1 MANNSTNYEIT
12 MDNTMDNTGAINNIN
27 NETTNNFNISNNQL
41 KTNSY
46 TLNAIKKYRA
56 KNADKVKEYNKI
68 YHLRKKDE
76 LKKINPYLD
85 YTKQQLFDKIFAL
98 EAEIKE
104 LKI

>member
-1 MANNSTNYEIT
+1 MADIDTNVENKSNIQEIGNDT
-12 MDNTMDNTGAINNIN
+12 
-27 NETTNNFNISNNQL
+27 EKQL

-46 TLNAIKKYRA
+46 TLNAIKRYRA

-68 YHLRKKDE
+68 YHLKKKDE

-104 LKI
+104 LKT

>member
-1 MANNSTNYEIT
+1 MADIDIAIAIDTNVENKSNIQEIGNDT
-12 MDNTMDNTGAINNIN
+12 
-27 NETTNNFNISNNQL
+27 EKQL

-46 TLNAIKKYRA
+46 TLNAIKRYRA

-104 LKI
+104 LKT

>member
-1 MANNSTNYEIT
+1 MADIESNVVDNSNIQEIGN
-12 MDNTMDNTGAINNIN
+12 DA
-27 NETTNNFNISNNQL
+27 EKQL

-46 TLNAIKKYRA
+46 TLNAIKRYRA

-68 YHLRKKDE
+68 YHLKKKDE

-104 LKI
+104 LKT

>member
-1 MANNSTNYEIT
+1 MANNSTNYKIK
-12 MDNTMDNTGAINNIN
+12 MDSAINNII
-27 NETTNNFNISNNQL
+27 NEPTADFNISNNQL
-41 KTNSY
+41 KTNTY

-56 KNADKVKEYNKI
+56 KNADKVREYNKI

>member
-1 MANNSTNYEIT
+1 MANIDNDSIIDNAVDYSNIQEIGN
-12 MDNTMDNTGAINNIN
+12 NT
-27 NETTNNFNISNNQL
+27 EKQL

-68 YHLRKKDE
+68 YRMKKKE
-76 LKKINPYLD
+76 EIKKINPYLD

-104 LKI
+104 LKT

>member
-1 MANNSTNYEIT
+1 MANIDNDNIANIVNNAVDNSNIQEIGN
-12 MDNTMDNTGAINNIN
+12 DV
-27 NETTNNFNISNNQL
+27 EKQL

-68 YHLRKKDE
+68 YRMKKKE
-76 LKKINPYLD
+76 EIKKINPYLD

-98 EAEIKE
+98 EEEMKKLRA
-104 LKI
+104 